1 MLNDERN
8 HDDITDGHIAEIE
21 NQLLQGVTGCRTHE
35 AVEASITYAHY
46 LSTVGITPA
55 NYPVFLSFLE
65 LENHWVIDALVGDRD
80 PFLMLSSV
88 QPNAY
93 IVGKIFGMM
102 TRWYRGGI
110 YHKNLSVIL
119 GVLQSVY
126 TAPRE
131 GYRIYSLSVADVN
144 ALAKHLEKEKGQE
157 DHLNRVILEILDNI
171 SELEGSGIESE
182 VEEVAIHAS
191 SVRNAFFDDRKRME
205 DVLPEVLLMRLDG
218 RKEVAPRERLPL
230 EKSGLQ

>member
-1 MLNDERN
+1 ML
-8 HDDITDGHIAEIE
+8 DDQMDMEVTSEHIASIE
-21 NQLLQGVTGCRTHE
+21 NNLLQGVVGCRTPE
-35 AVEASITYAHY
+35 AVEAAITYAHY
-46 LSTVGITPA
+46 LSTVGLTPE

-65 LENHWVIDALVGDRD
+65 LENHWVIDALIGDRD
-80 PFLMLSSV
+80 PFLMLASV
-88 QPNAY
+88 QPNQY
-93 IVGKIFGMM
+93 IVRKIFGMM
-102 TRWYRGGI
+102 TRWHRGGI

-126 TAPRE
+126 TSPRE
-131 GYRIYSLSVADVN
+131 GYRIYPLSVADVN

-157 DHLNRVILEILDNI
+157 DHLNRVILDILDKI
-171 SELEGSGIESE
+171 SDLEGSGIESE

-191 SVRNAFFDDRKRME
+191 GVRNAFFDDRKRME

-218 RKEVAPRERLPL
+218 RKEVSPRERVPL